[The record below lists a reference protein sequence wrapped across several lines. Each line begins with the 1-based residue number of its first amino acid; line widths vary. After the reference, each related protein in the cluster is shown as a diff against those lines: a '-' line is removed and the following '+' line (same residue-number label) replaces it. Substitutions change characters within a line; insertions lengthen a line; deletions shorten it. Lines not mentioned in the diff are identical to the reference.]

1 MNNLGREGKVA
12 MLKAAEETL
21 HSNRIRLVDEA
32 NWSMQNLLDI
42 IKGKRGWG
50 RGDGGFD
57 YC

>member
-42 IKGKRGWG
+42 IKGKRG
-50 RGDGGFD
+50 
-57 YC
+57 